1 MAKHFK
7 IKYTDGKARVAEL
20 TTKSGK
26 IETPFFMPV
35 ATKTSVKYISSE
47 DLKSMGNTAV
57 ISNAFVLFLRP
68 GDDFF
73 KKVGGIKKLMNYHGI
88 NATDSGGFQMY
99 KDCFLIKTTKD
110 GVWFRSP
117 FDGKRFFVTPEHDM
131 EIQNNIDS
139 DIAMCLDTMPLIEHS
154 KKAII
159 NAIENTTRWAKRC
172 KIHHDKLNTDKNG
185 KLKSQSKRQ
194 LLFAITQ
201 GGIHPELRK
210 KSCEELKNIDV
221 DGFSCGGLALGENK
235 KDMLKMVKIHKSIVP
250 NDKPTYLMGLG
261 SPVELIESIELG
273 VDMFDSR
280 FPTQNARR
288 GTIFTSKGKL
298 RLMRKEY
305 EHDMGPLD
313 PKCDCF
319 VCKNYSR
326 AFIRYQLGQKEGTG
340 YRLATYH
347 QLYYLIR
354 LMENAR
360 SAIKD
365 GEFSKFKDKIVA
377 AYEKSDKENSK
388 SIVADKLRIKEEMKE
403 IAAKKKAI
411 KEEHRKK
418 SMEGMLKRVKKLKKD
433 KKASE

>member
-1 MAKHFK
+1 MSNHFK
-7 IKYTDGKARVAEL
+7 IKYIDGDARVAKL

-117 FDGKRFFVTPEHDM
+117 FDGKKFFVTPEHDM

-154 KKAII
+154 KDAIV
-159 NAIENTTRWAKRC
+159 NAIENTTAWAKRC
-172 KIHHDKLNTDKNG
+172 KIHHDKLNLDNNG

-201 GGIHPELRK
+201 GGIHSKLRK
-210 KSCEELKNIDV
+210 KSCSDLKDLDV
-221 DGFSCGGLALGENK
+221 DGFSCGGLALGEDK

-261 SPVELIESIELG
+261 SPVELMECIGLG

-288 GTIFTSKGKL
+288 GTIFTSFGKL
-298 RLMRKEY
+298 RLMRSEY
-305 EHDMGPLD
+305 EHDMKPLD

-340 YRLATYH
+340 YRLVTYH
-347 QLYYLIR
+347 QLYYLMR
-354 LMENAR
+354 LMENSR
-360 SAIKD
+360 KAIKN
-365 GEFSKFKDKIVA
+365 GKFNSFKKKIIS
-377 AYEKSDKENSK
+377 AYEKSDNENLEK
-388 SIVADKLRIKEEMKE
+388 IKQDKLRVRSEMKE
-403 IAAKKKAI
+403 IAAKKKKI
-411 KEEHRKK
+411 KDEHRRR
-418 SMEGMLKRVKKLKKD
+418 SLEGMKKRKSKN
-433 KKASE
+433 

>member
-1 MAKHFK
+1 MNKSFK
-7 IKYTDGKARVAEL
+7 IKYTDGDARVAVL

-35 ATKTSVKYISSE
+35 ATKTSVKYISSD

-68 GDDFF
+68 GDEFF
-73 KKVGGIKKLMNYHGI
+73 KRIGGIKKLMNYHGI

-117 FDGKRFFVTPEHDM
+117 FDGKKFFVTPEKDM
-131 EIQNNIDS
+131 DIQHNINS

-154 KKAII
+154 KDAIMK
-159 NAIENTTRWAKRC
+159 AIENTTEWAKRC
-172 KIHHDKLNTDKNG
+172 KIYHDKLNSNNNG
-185 KLKSQSKRQ
+185 KLKDCNKRQ

-201 GGIHPELRK
+201 GGIHYDLRK
-210 KSCEELKNIDV
+210 KSCDELKNIDV
-221 DGFSCGGLALGENK
+221 DGFSCGGLALGEDK
-235 KDMLKMVKIHKSIVP
+235 KDMLKMVKLHKSIVP
-250 NDKPTYLMGLG
+250 KNKPTYLMGLG

-305 EHDMGPLD
+305 EYDMRPLD
-313 PKCDCF
+313 ENCDCF
-319 VCKNYSR
+319 VCKKYSR

-347 QLYYLIR
+347 QLYYLMR

-360 SAIKD
+360 NAIKNK
-365 GEFSKFKDKIVA
+365 KFKEFKKEIIN
-377 AYEKSDKENSK
+377 AYNKADKENEK
-388 SIVADKLRIKEEMKE
+388 RIASEKIKIKKEMKK
-403 IAAKKKAI
+403 IAIKKK
-411 KEEHRKK
+411 KQKDEHRRK
-418 SMEGMLKRVKKLKKD
+418 SAEGMLKKMY
-433 KKASE
+433 

>member
-1 MAKHFK
+1 MSNHFK
-7 IKYTDGKARVAEL
+7 IKYTDGNARVGLL

-35 ATKTSVKYISSE
+35 ATKTSVKYLSSD

-68 GDDFF
+68 GDEFF
-73 KKVGGIKKLMNYHGI
+73 KKIGGIKKLMNYHGI

-117 FDGKRFFVTPEHDM
+117 FDGKKFFVTPEHDM
-131 EIQNNIDS
+131 DIQNNINS

-154 KKAII
+154 KDAIKD
-159 NAIENTTRWAKRC
+159 AIENTTEWAKRC
-172 KIHHDKLNTDKNG
+172 KVYHDKLNLDKKG
-185 KLKSQSKRQ
+185 KLKNCNERQ

-201 GGIHPELRK
+201 GGIHPDLRR
-210 KSCEELKNIDV
+210 KSCTELKNIDV
-221 DGFSCGGLALGENK
+221 DGFSCGGLALGEDK
-235 KDMLKMVKIHKSIVP
+235 KDMLKMVKLHKSIVP
-250 NDKPTYLMGLG
+250 KDKPTYLMGLG

-288 GTIFTSKGKL
+288 GTIFTSQGKL

-305 EHDMGPLD
+305 EHDMTPLD
-313 PKCDCF
+313 PKCNCF

-347 QLYYLIR
+347 QLYYLMR
-354 LMENAR
+354 LMEDAR
-360 SAIKD
+360 KAIKNK
-365 GEFSKFKDKIVA
+365 KFKDFKKQIITT
-377 AYEKSDKENSK
+377 YKKSDKENEK
-388 SIVADKLRIKEEMKE
+388 RITFDKLKTKKEMKI
-403 IAAKKKAI
+403 IAQKKK
-411 KEEHRKK
+411 KEKDEHRRK
-418 SMEGMLKRVKKLKKD
+418 SAEGMLKNK
-433 KKASE
+433 SSI